1 MQVCKQPLHALWVA
15 AGFVACW
22 TSHLTRESALLET
35 LIAYSLE
42 ALAACLS
49 SSLQVLFRQSSW
61 QPAAGAVHARLNRG
75 LQQLKAPI
83 VLDVLK
89 ACLMAI
95 RESAP
100 GSFIEC

>member
-22 TSHLTRESALLET
+22 ASHQTRSSALLET
-35 LIAYSLE
+35 VAAYSLE

-49 SSLQVLFRQSSW
+49 SGLQVLFKQSTW
-61 QPAAGAVHARLNRG
+61 QPAAGAVHDRLNRG
-75 LQQLKAPI
+75 LQQLKVPI
-83 VLDVLK
+83 VPHVLK

-95 RESAP
+95 REVGTRIA
-100 GSFIEC
+100 

>member
-1 MQVCKQPLHALWVA
+1 MQVCQQPLHALWVA

-22 TSHLTRESALLET
+22 ASHQTRDSALLET
-35 LIAYSLE
+35 VAAHSLE

-49 SSLQVLFRQSSW
+49 STLQVLFRQSVW
-61 QPAAGAVHARLNRG
+61 QPAASAVHDRLNRG

-83 VLDVLK
+83 VHDVLT

-95 RESAP
+95 REVV
-100 GSFIEC
+100 